1 MIAIHANRNIMKL
14 FLTFEKSEEMEQKS
28 PLIALVAGEVSGDI
42 LGAGLIN
49 ALKLHYP
56 NARFI
61 GVAGEQMK
69 KLVAKRYLIWKN
81 FP

>member
-1 MIAIHANRNIMKL
+1 
-14 FLTFEKSEEMEQKS
+14 MEQKS

-61 GVAGEQMK
+61 GVAGTQMK
-69 KLVAKRYLIWKN
+69 KAGCET
-81 FP
+81 

>member
-1 MIAIHANRNIMKL
+1 MMTKDA
-14 FLTFEKSEEMEQKS
+14 
-28 PLIALVAGEVSGDI
+28 PLIALVAGEISGDI

-61 GVAGEQMK
+61 GVAGRE
-69 KLVAKRYLIWKN
+69 
-81 FP
+81 